1 MNIGCTAPDPS
12 AGIALTLSAY
22 LDCQARALGE
32 NGFQALAGGAV
43 GMSLLTGLITI
54 FVALIGY
61 RLILGQTVEVRDGI
75 QWTVRLGFV
84 LALITGWPAFQTLVY
99 RVAVDGPA
107 EIAGIILPAGGL
119 TTDGLDWRVQQAYDT
134 IRLGSNRAA
143 DAGGVESV
151 GVQPPSGQPPA
162 PAPAQPFQFQ
172 QPMPMTASLL
182 VLGTSGFTG
191 AFKIAIGFLLA
202 VAPLPIMALLFD
214 ATLGLFSGWIRALAG
229 MALANLATIAVTS
242 IALTVV
248 ETEIAHLQAMR
259 SLGNPQAIDPQGLTT
274 IVSVF
279 AMVMLVTALAALRMA
294 SAFRLPVGAR
304 AQRESRVS
312 DSPGI
317 VLPAA
322 PARRSIVEA
331 IAPAGSNTQSRVAG
345 TAAAV
350 ASAARREQMF
360 LIGGAS
366 SGRQSERGGV
376 HAGDTIATPPPAIG
390 LGVAGRRST
399 RRTRSA
405 ARRDT
410 MR

>member
-1 MNIGCTAPDPS
+1 MNISCTAPDPS
-12 AGIALTLSAY
+12 VGIALTLSDY

-32 NGFQALAGGAV
+32 NGFQALAGGPV
-43 GMSLLTGLITI
+43 GTSLLTGLITI

-61 RLILGQTVEVRDGI
+61 RLILGQAVEVRDGI

-84 LALITGWPAFQTLVY
+84 LALVTGWPAFQTLVY

-107 EIAGIILPAGGL
+107 EVAGIILPAGGL
-119 TTDGLDWRVQQAYDT
+119 PTDGLDWRVQQAYDT
-134 IRLGSNRAA
+134 IRLGSNRVA
-143 DAGGVESV
+143 DEGGAESAS
-151 GVQPPSGQPPA
+151 VQPPSGQPPA
-162 PAPAQPFQFQ
+162 SPAQPLQFQ

-202 VAPLPIMALLFD
+202 VAPIPIMALLFD
-214 ATLGLFSGWIRALAG
+214 ATLGIFSGWIRALAG

-294 SAFRLPVGAR
+294 SAFRLPAGSGSR
-304 AQRESRVS
+304 GESKVS
-312 DSPGI
+312 DSRGI
-317 VLPAA
+317 ALPVA

-331 IAPAGSNTQSRVAG
+331 IAPVRSSTQTRAAE

-350 ASAARREQMF
+350 ASAARREQLF
-360 LIGGAS
+360 LIEGAPL
-366 SGRQSERGGV
+366 GRQSERSGV
-376 HAGDTIATPPPAIG
+376 HAGDTIATPPPAVG